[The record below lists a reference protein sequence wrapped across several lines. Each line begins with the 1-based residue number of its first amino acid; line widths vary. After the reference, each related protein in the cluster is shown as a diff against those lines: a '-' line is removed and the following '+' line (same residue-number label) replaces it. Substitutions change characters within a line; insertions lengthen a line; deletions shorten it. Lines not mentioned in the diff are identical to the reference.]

1 LGEGTSAGREIAPR
15 ILASIY
21 YKLSSAREPK
31 LTQVIADSEANN
43 CITTQT
49 STTARILA
57 HKPKLTQVMDDLGD
71 INSIAASILTAPSN
85 WLLLVSFL
93 CK

>member
-21 YKLSSAREPK
+21 KLSSAREPK
-31 LTQVIADSEANN
+31 LTQVIADSDANN

-57 HKPKLTQVMDDLGD
+57 HKPKLTQVMDDSGD
-71 INSIAASILTAPSN
+71 INSIAASISTAPSN
-85 WLLLVSFL
+85 WLLFVSFL
-93 CK
+93 YA